1 MTKPRLIADSANDN
15 TIDGDRLADDSVS
28 SDKLESGIDGAK
40 LSDGSVPAS
49 KFSGGLNSSD
59 VSYSLGTTSAKTT
72 TVQDRLRREVYVDD
86 YIDWDTTDP
95 YDNALVLATT
105 KAIQQAIDDLS
116 DSGGGTLHFGN
127 GKRYCLQGFN
137 RTTGNIDGAGL
148 QLSVKPGVSIEGNG
162 AILDGGSLTTH
173 ILVQSDFSDTSA
185 TITQDVTRGE
195 FTWTV
200 DSTTG
205 FSIGD
210 DVQIRFLDL
219 PDDTSNAEVKWGY
232 LAKITGVDAI
242 NSTLSFNMPAFDD
255 MVVANQRAGSKLVRK
270 LSAVAENLFI
280 KNLNMER
287 NRYTD
292 PGTQNRTSPGIRIWY
307 CRNVHVENCSFYSLT
322 FSAAWSEN
330 ITFSKCYSRASLGNP
345 GHPFGGTACGAWN
358 CFNVYFK
365 DLILEEFYR
374 NAAFFESNCRGIVME
389 NVLVKD
395 TWRQVTG
402 TQRRDDSANIIAYF
416 IAQQGSVL
424 RLKGVTIIGEG
435 GANSQNTALGR
446 SYQLTTAATGS
457 TIQFED
463 MESNSIT
470 RFGTTTT
477 SFLNYRLFQW
487 KGGYLKD
494 YNNQVG
500 GNAAGMVANYERKE
514 TVTYS
519 IEFTGANPGSPYVL
533 PITVPLNCL
542 IISFSV
548 QTFGAGATSISSVRL
563 QNQNPS
569 GSWVKSDGAIGQID
583 SPTPNEIIK
592 RFFNYSGFSGGNI
605 NYLPTNGRRIVV
617 YTSGVPA
624 SGTILQIQF
633 EVVKLEGLPN
643 LTISAP
649 SITVP

>member
-15 TIDGDRLADDSVS
+15 SIDGNRLT
-28 SDKLESGIDGAK
+28 
-40 LSDGSVPAS
+40 DGSVPAS
-49 KFSGGLNSSD
+49 KLSEGLNSSD
-59 VSYSLGTTSAKTT
+59 VSYSLGTTNAKTT

-95 YDNALVLATT
+95 YDKALVLATT

-137 RTTGNIDGAGL
+137 RTTGNIDGARL
-148 QLSVKPGVSIEGNG
+148 QLLIRPGVSIEGNG

-173 ILVQSDFSDTSA
+173 ILVQSDFSGTSA

-200 DSTTG
+200 DSTTD
-205 FSIGD
+205 FLVGD

-219 PDDTSNAEVKWGY
+219 PNDTTNAEVKWGY

-255 MVVANQRAGSKLVRK
+255 MVVANQRTGSKRIRK

-292 PGTQNRTSPGIRIWY
+292 PVSQKRSSPGIRVWFS
-307 CRNVHVENCSFYSLT
+307 RNIHIENCSFYSLA
-322 FSAAWSEN
+322 FGAAWSEN
-330 ITFSKCYSRASLGNP
+330 VTFSKCYSKATLGNA
-345 GHPFGGTACGAWN
+345 GHPFGGTPCGAWN

-365 DLILEEFYR
+365 DIILEQFYR
-374 NAAFFESNCRGIVME
+374 NVAFFESNCRGIVME

-402 TQRRDDSANIIAYF
+402 TQRRNDSANIVAYF
-416 IAQQGSVL
+416 VAQQGSVL

-435 GANSQNTALGR
+435 GANVYSQNTALGR
-446 SYQLTTAATGS
+446 SYQLTTASTGS

-463 MESNSIT
+463 LESNSIT

-514 TVTYS
+514 TVSYS

-569 GSWVKSDGAIGQID
+569 GSWVNSDDAIGQID

-605 NYLPTNGRRIVV
+605 NYLPTNDRRVVV
-617 YTSGVPA
+617 YTSGAPA